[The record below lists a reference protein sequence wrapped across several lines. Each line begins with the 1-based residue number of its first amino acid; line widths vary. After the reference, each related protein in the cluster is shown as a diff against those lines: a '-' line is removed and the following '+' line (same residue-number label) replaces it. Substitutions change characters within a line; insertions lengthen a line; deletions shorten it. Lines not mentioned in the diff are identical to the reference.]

1 MSFPRYK
8 GGPGLQ
14 RRMISVGEQHKQF
27 SVEVFPV
34 HLRLID
40 SRDWSEAVIRI
51 SKKVLSFELIMILLL
66 MLFTCVVVSEV
77 IMFLLDTI
85 TSDHRDILTTRRC

>member
-1 MSFPRYK
+1 MFADSLMSCLSRYK

-14 RRMISVGEQHKQF
+14 RKMISVGEQHKQF

-40 SRDWSEAVIRI
+40 SRDQTEAVIRL
-51 SKKVLSFELIMILLL
+51 SKKVPSFALILIHSL
-66 MLFTCVVVSEV
+66 MLA
-77 IMFLLDTI
+77 IGM
-85 TSDHRDILTTRRC
+85 